1 MNKEQLIRPIDARE
15 YINFQ
20 FSDLASTLQQFDFNG
35 MADIVRAAQIVFQ
48 STSPD
53 SHPAQSTDYTLVET
67 DKTKNF

>member
-20 FSDLASTLQQFDFNG
+20 FNDLATTLQQFDFGG

-48 STSPD
+48 NTLPD
-53 SHPAQSTDYTLVET
+53 SHPTQSTDYTLLET
-67 DKTKNF
+67 EKIAD